1 MNVFAFNQAV
11 ISNEIKSSTPAP
23 QKMQNTLGTKTD
35 RLGAEKVKK
44 KKKIEDFCKRE
55 FKYFKMSGSLKASC
69 QVVQQQVGTE
79 WV

>member
-1 MNVFAFNQAV
+1 MFFAFNQAV

-44 KKKIEDFCKRE
+44 KKLRTFAKENSTTSRRLE
-55 FKYFKMSGSLKASC
+55 P
-69 QVVQQQVGTE
+69 
-79 WV
+79 

>member
-1 MNVFAFNQAV
+1 MDFFSKRRYLNVFAFNQAV

-44 KKKIEDFCKRE
+44 KKKKLRTFAKENSTTSRCLE
-55 FKYFKMSGSLKASC
+55 A
-69 QVVQQQVGTE
+69 
-79 WV
+79 